1 MRERGDNMIRTQI
14 SFDAKLYARAKI
26 LARKQGISLAELC
39 RQSLTAVLAA
49 NASDQPWMK
58 YAGAVDG
65 NADDSATVDDVVY
78 GRDAP

>member
-1 MRERGDNMIRTQI
+1 MIRTQI

-39 RQSLTAVLAA
+39 RQSLTRILAA
-49 NASDQPWMK
+49 ETSDKPWMK
-58 YAGAVDG
+58 YAGAIDG
-65 NADDSATVDDVVY
+65 QEGDSKSVDDVVY